1 MIFPGASD
9 LGSVLKKQP
18 DEHLARL
25 HREIVMQLRTLAACA
40 LVASVVLGCGH
51 SEEEWQAQLD
61 KYNKL
66 LQAKSDDEARA
77 KKKQAELEDE
87 LRQEQAR
94 SAELIKKLEAAGV
107 DMKKLNEE
115 LQNAAT
121 RVSSLSST
129 LEEREKALAEYKARA
144 KQLEQIKARFEMLR
158 KKLDELTKLGL
169 AVNIRRNRMVI
180 SLPGDV
186 LFESGRE
193 SLKKEGQEVL
203 LKVAGIIKADPSL
216 NGRDYQVAGHTDNK
230 PLAGGIFRDNWGLS
244 LMRARE
250 VLMFL
255 VNADKGGGLA
265 TERWSA
271 AGFGDTDPIAPNDT
285 DEGRQKNRR
294 CDLIVV
300 PSVEE
305 MLDLKAI
312 TN

>member
-1 MIFPGASD
+1 
-9 LGSVLKKQP
+9 
-18 DEHLARL
+18 
-25 HREIVMQLRTLAACA
+25 MQLRKLAAYTF
-40 LVASVVLGCGH
+40 VAAFALGCGH

-66 LQAKSDDEARA
+66 LEAKNDDAARA
-77 KKKQAELEDE
+77 KKRQAELEEE
-87 LRQEQAR
+87 LRGEQSKA
-94 SAELIKKLEAAGV
+94 SELTKRLEAAGY

-144 KQLEQIKARFEMLR
+144 KQLEAIKARFELLR

-169 AVNIRRNRMVI
+169 AVSIRRNRMVI

-186 LFESGRE
+186 LFDSGRE
-193 SLKKEGQEVL
+193 TLKKEGQEIL
-203 LKVAGIIKADPSL
+203 LKVAGIIKADESL
-216 NGRDYQVAGHTDNK
+216 KGRDYQVAGHTDNK

-250 VLMFL
+250 VLLFL
-255 VNADKGGGLA
+255 VSVKDGALPN
-265 TERWSA
+265 ERWSA
-271 AGFGDTDPIAPNDT
+271 AGFADTDPIADNNT
-285 DEGRQKNRR
+285 DDGRKKNRR

>member
-1 MIFPGASD
+1 
-9 LGSVLKKQP
+9 
-18 DEHLARL
+18 
-25 HREIVMQLRTLAACA
+25 MQLRTLAACS
-40 LVASVVLGCGH
+40 LVAAVLFGCGH
-51 SEEEWQAQLD
+51 SEEEWQQQLD

-66 LQAKSDDEARA
+66 LAAKNDEESRA
-77 KKKQAELEDE
+77 KKRQEELEQA
-87 LRQEQAR
+87 LREEQAR

-186 LFESGRE
+186 LFDSGRE
-193 SLKKEGQEVL
+193 TLKKEGQEIL
-203 LKVAGIIKADPSL
+203 LKVAGIIKADSSL
-216 NGRDYQVAGHTDNK
+216 IGRDYQVAGHTDNK

-255 VNADKGGGLA
+255 VNTDKGGGMPI
-265 TERWSA
+265 ERWSA

-285 DEGRQKNRR
+285 DEGRQRNRR